1 MPERQPNPS
10 PPWRRCLE
18 DYRRAFA
25 AYHANP
31 ASLATTAFLDR
42 AIVRLEEAS
51 ARRGC
56 SSWAWWPSPTA
67 PSPSWAAPST
77 WPRSSSSGTST
88 ATGGTSRADEAANN
102 RYAITRDDQIT
113 SRYETRSG
121 SGLWVMTYGNRAAT
135 HLYTPDEH

>member
-1 MPERQPNPS
+1 MCQGCRGEA
-10 PPWRRCLE
+10 PWRRCLE

-51 ARRGC
+51 R
-56 SSWAWWPSPTA
+56 A
-67 PSPSWAAPST
+67 PGLFELGLVALSHGAVAEL
-77 WPRSSSSGTST
+77 
-88 ATGGTSRADEAANN
+88 SRTKHLAEEFLIRHKHGDWGNVTEDEARNN
-102 RYAITRDDQIT
+102 RYAVIRDDQIT

-135 HLYTPDEH
+135 HLYTPEEH